1 MFAYHYGVELVARD
15 RCDCM
20 DKSRRDLW
28 RSLVVSPLALALLAA
43 ISLLALAPPA
53 SAAPSSVPDETW
65 VTDGRVNSIV
75 RSGDRIYL
83 GGDFDQVGPNVGHGT
98 ALSAANGGREA
109 TFPKVNAQIRAAV
122 PDGNGGWYIAGDF
135 TRVGSFSRDRL
146 AHVLSDG
153 TVGSWNPRANNMVY
167 ALAISA
173 DGSRLYAGGSFTI
186 IGGTSRNRLAAVN
199 AASGS
204 VDPLWNP
211 NANNTVNALAL
222 SADGARLYV
231 GGSFTAIDGTS
242 RNRLAAVS
250 AASGAVDAS
259 WDPNA
264 NNTVNAISANGT
276 RIYVGGPFTS
286 VGGTSRNNLA
296 AVSATS
302 GAVDASWNPNA
313 NGKVNVL
320 ALSADK
326 SRLYAGG
333 SFTSV
338 GGTSRG
344 RLAAIDLV
352 SGEVDPVWKP
362 GTANS
367 TVQAIAV
374 SGQRVYLGGDFTTLK
389 GASRSRLALVDGV
402 TGGLDANWTPTADT
416 TVRALALSVDGS
428 HVYVGGEFTQISGS
442 TSYRRLARLSSV
454 TGAPDDSWRPNP
466 GYTIFEVEVS
476 DKLVYAAGGGVGGNL
491 VAFDATRPLAT
502 GEFTWRVQGDGD
514 FQALMLRG
522 DKVYAG
528 GHFDDIGGQVR
539 NKLAAVDAATGAL
552 DSGWIPSI
560 AGSQEIGV
568 WSITGT
574 SGPRLYVGGDF
585 VKVGTAAQQ
594 GFAQFTDSDV
604 TQPEVVGV
612 TPQDGTN
619 GAPAATDA
627 TATFSEAMDPATI
640 GAGAFTLTKKGA
652 TTTVPAAVSYDPATS
667 KATLDPTA
675 DLEADAS
682 YAATIRGGANGVRD
696 VAGNALAAD
705 VAWSFSTPDTSPPE
719 TTIDSGPTGPT
730 NDNTPNFGFSG
741 ADGVTATAD
750 LVYSHKLDGGE
761 WSAYSAQTSATLGGD
776 EGIGEGTHTFYV
788 RAKDRGSLEDPTPA
802 ERSFAVDTLAPEAP
816 VITDP
821 AEGNIDTT
829 DFALSGTAEPLSTV
843 EVFEDRTQK
852 GTAQAE
858 ASGAWSKA
866 LSGVADGE
874 HSYSAK
880 ATDAAGNTSATS
892 NIRTL
897 TVATGPPETTIDSGP
912 SGRVNSASASFA
924 FSSPKA
930 GSTFECSL
938 DGSPF
943 GSCAS
948 PKDYAGLADGPH
960 AFEVRAVDAAGNT
973 DPTPARGSWSVDAT
987 APSVQ
992 QPEQSFP
999 SGITLSTVNIPAK
1012 LAWSATDADSGV
1024 SRYELQQSTNGG
1036 PYANVSLP
1044 TTTATS
1050 NTRFLAPGSS
1060 YQFRVRAQDGAGNW
1074 SGWEAGPQFLATA
1087 HQEGSGA
1094 ISYAGPWAQE
1104 SSSTAYGGGVSYTQA
1119 KGAKATFTFTGRDVA
1134 WVATKGPDR
1143 GKAEVW
1149 VDGVKAKS
1157 VDLYASTQDPR
1168 KTVFSQHWA
1177 DAGEHT
1183 VEVRVLGTRNASSTG
1198 TLVDL
1203 DAIIVLSD

>member
-1 MFAYHYGVELVARD
+1 
-15 RCDCM
+15 M

-173 DGSRLYAGGSFTI
+173 DGSRLYAGGSFTTVGGTSRDRLAAISTAKAGSVDPSWVPNANGTVYALAISADGSRLYAGGSFTI

-204 VDPLWNP
+204 IDPLWNP

-231 GGSFTAIDGTS
+231 GGSFTTIDGTS

-250 AASGAVDAS
+250 ATSGAVDAS

-973 DPTPARGSWSVDAT
+973 DPTPASSYWTVDTT
-987 APSVQ
+987 APRVM
-992 QPEQSFP
+992 
-999 SGITLSTVNIPAK
+999 
-1012 LAWSATDADSGV
+1012 SATPDDLAGSVAIG
-1024 SRYELQQSTNGG
+1024 
-1036 PYANVSLP
+1036 ANVEATFSEAMDP
-1044 TTTATS
+1044 TTIGAFTFLLSKQGSEVPVAATITYDPASRMATLDPAEDLES
-1050 NTRFLAPGSS
+1050 NST
-1060 YQFRVRAQDGAGNW
+1060 YI
-1074 SGWEAGPQFLATA
+1074 ATIK
-1087 HQEGSGA
+1087 GG
-1094 ISYAGPWAQE
+1094 
-1104 SSSTAYGGGVSYTQA
+1104 AYGVEDLA
-1119 KGAKATFTFTGRDVA
+1119 RN
-1134 WVATKGPDR
+1134 P
-1143 GKAEVW
+1143 
-1149 VDGVKAKS
+1149 VDG
-1157 VDLYASTQDPR
+1157 D
-1168 KTVFSQHWA
+1168 TVWSFTI
-1177 DAGEHT
+1177 G
-1183 VEVRVLGTRNASSTG
+1183 
-1198 TLVDL
+1198 
-1203 DAIIVLSD
+1203 